1 MGEYN
6 QTVTLNSDKPTA
18 WLYVGLALPK
28 VNVKGTVWNDVDID
42 GTMQSN
48 DQKISG
54 VKASLYKEDGTFI
67 NNTTTGS
74 DGTYAFY
81 NVPGNTN
88 YKIIFTLPDGRIVT
102 NHMEDVKLSTD
113 PVSTA
118 DKNHANTTGVVPP
131 FATGTSGDYIANLGI
146 YTPAVVSGY
155 VWFDTDTNG
164 TLNDGEPRLS
174 GYTAYLLKPS
184 DKTAFDASQDKIAFL
199 ENLPADQHYRTNNDG
214 SYRFEGLSPQDGYA
228 VVVCDSD
235 TRAYFSAPTN
245 IVTQDDTKIAI
256 REHLDLSLGG
266 EKSDQNFGL

>member
-1 MGEYN
+1 MQIQQALCLRLTDRYFRR
-6 QTVTLNSDKPTA
+6 
-18 WLYVGLALPK
+18 LYC
-28 VNVKGTVWNDVDID
+28 
-42 GTMQSN
+42 
-48 DQKISG
+48 
-54 VKASLYKEDGTFI
+54 
-67 NNTTTGS
+67 
-74 DGTYAFY
+74 
-81 NVPGNTN
+81 
-88 YKIIFTLPDGRIVT
+88 
-102 NHMEDVKLSTD
+102 KLR
-113 PVSTA
+113 
-118 DKNHANTTGVVPP
+118 H
-131 FATGTSGDYIANLGI
+131 L
-146 YTPAVVSGY
+146 TPAVVSGY

-266 EKSDQNFGL
+266 EKSDQNFGLYKPVQITARCILSTPTTMVFMMKIQTGFWRELQ

>member
-88 YKIIFTLPDGRIVT
+88 YKIIFTLPNGRIVT

-199 ENLPADQHYRTNNDG
+199 ENLPADQHRDA
-214 SYRFEGLSPQDGYA
+214 R
-228 VVVCDSD
+228 
-235 TRAYFSAPTN
+235 
-245 IVTQDDTKIAI
+245 
-256 REHLDLSLGG
+256 
-266 EKSDQNFGL
+266 